1 MVKVLRFFFVSTV
14 IFAVL
19 FFVFFN
25 LYLKAAV
32 NENKN
37 IIVAS
42 QQKIQELEEKNL
54 ELLQNLKQ
62 KDTELETLKQRYEKR
77 ISELTQIIKNKEDEI
92 NQLNST
98 VENLKR
104 KISESSESND
114 SQNNAYINLILGD
127 IELSKGNFVKSAE
140 LFEKVDLK
148 SLSLGGLESYYQKR
162 KEYSFEKAGR
172 ELYLKGLEASKSQ
185 KYQDAIRYFLESS
198 KYSSKDIYYF
208 DDLLYYLGLAYLRIN
223 NTMESLRTFERLL
236 HTYQYSDYIDET
248 ILKVAQIYE
257 QLEDFENA
265 LFYYKLLKSYGYQD
279 VADKKI
285 KEIEA
290 KLKR

>member
-1 MVKVLRFFFVSTV
+1 MVKVLRFFFITTIV
-14 IFAVL
+14 FAIL
-19 FFVFFN
+19 FLVFFN
-25 LYLKAAV
+25 LYFKAASS
-32 NENKN
+32 ENKN
-37 IIVAS
+37 TIVE
-42 QQKIQELEEKNL
+42 QKIQELEKRNL
-54 ELLQNLKQ
+54 ELLQSIEQ
-62 KDTELETLKQRYEKR
+62 KEIELETLKKQYEEK
-77 ISELTQIIKNKEDEI
+77 ISELAQTIKDKEDEI

-98 VENLKR
+98 IESLNR
-104 KISESSESND
+104 KINELND
-114 SQNNAYINLILGD
+114 SQNNVYVNLILGD
-127 IELSKGNFVKSAE
+127 IELSKGNFIKSAE
-140 LFEKVDLK
+140 FFEKVDLK
-148 SLSLGGLESYYQKR
+148 SLSLGDLESYYRKR

-172 ELYLKGLEASKSQ
+172 ELYLEGLEAFKSQ
-185 KYQDAIRYFLESS
+185 KYHEAIEYFLKSS
-198 KYSSKDIYYF
+198 KYSNKDIYYF
-208 DDLLYYLGLAYLRIN
+208 DDLLYYLGLAYLRTN
-223 NTMESLRTFERLL
+223 NITESLKAFEKLL

>member
-37 IIVAS
+37 IIVTS